1 MICPR
6 CGKSNPEGTEFC
18 LYCGANLQEKGSVK
32 EEPEYEIKSMSD
44 SQKNV
49 PAIKKEN
56 SRKNLF
62 IIIIGCIVL
71 ISIILVFLLR

>member
-44 SQKNV
+44 SQKMYRQLR
-49 PAIKKEN
+49 KKIQE
-56 SRKNLF
+56 R
-62 IIIIGCIVL
+62 I
-71 ISIILVFLLR
+71 FLS